1 MKRVRGLMI
10 ALALGTSVTFLAAAD
25 RQVNLQGV
33 VTDSTCGTKHMMSG
47 DDAKCVRMCV
57 KGGGGHYALVSG
69 GKVYALLGHDE
80 ELGKFAGE
88 SVSVSGTVNAE
99 GAIQLASV
107 AASANAAAAQTSPSQ
122 PNDPPTVAVEG
133 LVRDIACPIQN
144 KQASARTFNMKCALD
159 CVRKGSPIVIQTDD
173 GLLYTPISSSM
184 PDEDVRPR
192 LLPFVGKYVRVQGQV
207 FERQGSHAIVVQ
219 DITELKDVHLTT
231 NAE

>member
-1 MKRVRGLMI
+1 MKRLRSLMI
-10 ALALGTSVTFLAAAD
+10 ALTWGTSVMFLAAAD

-33 VTDSTCGTKHMMSG
+33 VTDSMCGAKHMMSG
-47 DDAKCVRMCV
+47 DDAKCVRTCV
-57 KGGGGHYALVSG
+57 KGEAHYALVSG
-69 GKVYALLGHDE
+69 SKVYALLGHDE
-80 ELGKFAGE
+80 ELGKLAGE
-88 SVSVSGTVNAE
+88 PVSVSGTVDAQW
-99 GAIQLASV
+99 AIQLASV
-107 AASANAAAAQTSPSQ
+107 APSAKTAAPQTPTSQ

-144 KQASARTFNMKCALD
+144 KQASARTFNMKCVLD

-173 GLLYTPISSSM
+173 GILYLPISSSM

-207 FERQGSHAIVVQ
+207 FERQGSRAITIQ

>member
-1 MKRVRGLMI
+1 MKRLGGLTM

-57 KGGGGHYALVSG
+57 KGGGHYALVSG
-69 GKVYALLGHDE
+69 SKVYALLGHDE
-80 ELGKFAGE
+80 ELSKVAGE
-88 SVSVSGTVNAE
+88 SVSVSGTVNSE
-99 GAIQLASV
+99 GAIQLATI
-107 AASANAAAAQTSPSQ
+107 AASANISAAPTPTSQ

-144 KQASARTFNMKCALD
+144 KQASARTFNMKCAVD

-173 GLLYTPISSSM
+173 GILYIPISSSM

-192 LLPFVGKYVRVQGQV
+192 LLPFVGKYVRIQGQV
-207 FERQGSHAIVVQ
+207 FERQGSRAIMVQ
-219 DITELKDVHLTT
+219 DITELKDVRLTT

>member
-1 MKRVRGLMI
+1 MKRAYGLMM
-10 ALALGTSVTFLAAAD
+10 ALALGTSVTFLAAAEK
-25 RQVNLQGV
+25 QVNLRGV
-33 VTDSTCGTKHMMSG
+33 VTDSACGAKHMMSG

-57 KGGGGHYALVSG
+57 KGGGHYALVSG

-80 ELGKFAGE
+80 ELGKLAGE
-88 SVSVSGTVNAE
+88 SVSVSGTVNTE

-107 AASANAAAAQTSPSQ
+107 AASANSAAAQTSPSQ

-144 KQASARTFNMKCALD
+144 KQASARTFNIKCAVD

-207 FERQGSHAIVVQ
+207 FERQGSRAIMVQ